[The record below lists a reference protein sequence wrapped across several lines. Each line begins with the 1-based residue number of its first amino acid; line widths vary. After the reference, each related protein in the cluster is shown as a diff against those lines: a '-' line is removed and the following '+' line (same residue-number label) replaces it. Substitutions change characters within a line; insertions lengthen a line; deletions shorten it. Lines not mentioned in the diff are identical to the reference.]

1 MHTREFTLNFSKE
14 WIWSWNNRDIDVI
27 IDHYSDSIDF
37 KFLFII
43 QMNADPNGKIKNKIV
58 LKIYFLKAL
67 NKYED
72 LHFEL
77 LKLLIKSINI
87 SWFVS
92 YLL

>member
-1 MHTREFTLNFSKE
+1 
-14 WIWSWNNRDIDVI
+14 
-27 IDHYSDSIDF
+27 
-37 KFLFII
+37 
-43 QMNADPNGKIKNKIV
+43 MNADPNGKIKNKIV

-87 SWFVS
+87 S
-92 YLL
+92 